1 METSDDLYTRILTN
15 EPSARTF
22 FLVLSKLKEEGH
34 LQRVIEESLRALAI
48 YPNDI
53 PLRQLLAE
61 TYLEAGQV
69 SEAEAEVDKV
79 TSLIQDLI
87 ASYKLQAEIYRK
99 QGRQE
104 EAMDAIKLYLAHRP
118 EDQEALDLSDAL
130 KPLEETPTP
139 EFEPVTEETPA
150 PEPEPI
156 TEEPSAPVEEI
167 IETEPTAAAEK
178 ESVEIPTPSLA
189 EIYFKQGQIKEAIET
204 YEGFVSQN
212 PEDESARDRLEELK
226 TIMENARIEKEE
238 LGRAREKKEKMI
250 AILESWLAN
259 IQDQFNTA

>member
-34 LQRVIEESLRALAI
+34 LQRVIEESVRALAI

-79 TSLIQDLI
+79 TALIQDLI

-104 EAMDAIKLYLAHRP
+104 EAMEAIKLYLAHRP
-118 EDQEALDLSDAL
+118 DDQEALDLSDAL
-130 KPLEETPTP
+130 KPLEETP
-139 EFEPVTEETPA
+139 A

-156 TEEPSAPVEEI
+156 AEEPPVSVEEI
-167 IETEPTAAAEK
+167 IEAEAAEAAEK
-178 ESVEIPTPSLA
+178 ESVVIPTPSNGSL
-189 EIYFKQGQIKEAIET
+189 
-204 YEGFVSQN
+204 
-212 PEDESARDRLEELK
+212 
-226 TIMENARIEKEE
+226 
-238 LGRAREKKEKMI
+238 
-250 AILESWLAN
+250 
-259 IQDQFNTA
+259 